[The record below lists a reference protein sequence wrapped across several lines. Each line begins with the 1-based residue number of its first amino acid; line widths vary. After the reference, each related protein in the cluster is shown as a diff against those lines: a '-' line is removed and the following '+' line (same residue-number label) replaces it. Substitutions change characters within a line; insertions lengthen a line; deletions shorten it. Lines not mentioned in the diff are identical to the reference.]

1 MASRKARNLLSGQ
14 QIIRPDKTWDRVH
27 GVLHPR
33 DGAPEGKVL
42 VTTDSTRDEP
52 MDEDALVEI
61 V

>member
-14 QIIRPDKTWDRVH
+14 QIVRPDKSWDRVH
-27 GVLHPR
+27 GVRHAI
-33 DGAPEGKVL
+33 DGAPDGQVL